1 MQIQSSYKVHLN
13 TISNWELSDPICDS
27 VDKGLTLVRLEVHV
41 HCTKRTASFLLSNLV
56 SNYMYIQ
63 LQKLLHVN
71 VYLSIQL
78 DFLTF

>member
-27 VDKGLTLVRLEVHV
+27 VDKGLTLVRLEVHE
-41 HCTKRTASFLLSNLV
+41 HCTKRTVSFLLSNLV

-63 LQKLLHVN
+63 LQKLLHVH